1 MKLVC
6 VTKFAHS
13 QVEWISALI
22 SFNLSCKFRF
32 TLLSCCDAWLRRCTV
47 VRHMRKSLGKWKIRP
62 PPCKIVTPKNFI
74 LKLCTRD
81 YVGEFTRHANFG
93 FNRYTGG
100 FSPDRRNITTLWL
113 FWLSCPVLALP
124 FFSILRPGRTA
135 GPILRFMAQT
145 TCFRA
150 RIVFLGVRTMGDHI
164 WGKYAPK
171 TPQKWAWIN
180 NFQPKRQN
188 IKIAISP
195 KL

>member
-32 TLLSCCDAWLRRCTV
+32 TLLSCCDAWLRRCIV
-47 VRHMRKSLGKWKIRP
+47 VRPMRKSLGKWKIRP

-100 FSPDRRNITTLWL
+100 FSPNRRNITTLWL
-113 FWLSCPVLALP
+113 FLTVLVLSCPYLCLDP
-124 FFSILRPGRTA
+124 IRRDRTA
-135 GPILRFMAQT
+135 GPIFTLYGSNN
-145 TCFRA
+145 
-150 RIVFLGVRTMGDHI
+150 VFPRKDNPFGG
-164 WGKYAPK
+164 
-171 TPQKWAWIN
+171 
-180 NFQPKRQN
+180 
-188 IKIAISP
+188 
-195 KL
+195 